1 MIKLLDAG
9 FMRLKKSKIFWILII
24 FSIIFALY
32 YVSTQYLDMT
42 KYGEAIEVGNMTLS
56 YPTMIG
62 LIIAIFTSLFLG
74 VEYSDGAI
82 RNKVSIGHKRV
93 NIYLANLL
101 IAISASILFY
111 VAYLIIIFAL
121 GIPLFGM
128 GTAPIKMTLIKIL
141 VDIMVCVS
149 ISSLCTFI
157 AMLCSNKTVTAIL
170 TIVIFLVL
178 MFGAACCYSILN
190 MPQFIETATIKDQSS
205 GQYEIVQEPNPKY
218 PSETTKKVMKIL
230 LDINPTG
237 QTLQMLERESKFG
250 ELMLYSLG
258 IMIIFTGAG
267 IEVFNKKELK

>member
-9 FMRLKKSKIFWILII
+9 FTRLRKSKAFWILII

-42 KYGEAIEVGNMTLS
+42 KYGEVIEVGNMTLS

-93 NIYLANLL
+93 NIYLTNLL
-101 IAISASILFY
+101 IVISASVLFY
-111 VAYLIIIFAL
+111 VVYLVIIFVL

-157 AMLCSNKTVTAIL
+157 AMLCSNKTVTAIS
-170 TIVIFLVL
+170 TIVIFLAL
-178 MFGAACCYSILN
+178 MLGATCCYSVLN
-190 MPQFIETATIKDQSS
+190 TPPFIETATIKNQSS
-205 GQYEIVQEPNPKY
+205 GQYEFVQEPNPKY
-218 PSETTKKVMKIL
+218 PSEITKKVMKIL

-237 QTLQMLERESKFG
+237 QTLQMMERESKFG

-267 IEVFNKKELK
+267 IELFNKKELK